1 MRALI
6 AAGGRSTR
14 LRPITWTIN
23 KHLIPLANKP
33 MLEHVIEKI
42 TEAGITEIAINI
54 NPGET
59 EVMTSYFGNGSRW
72 GAKITYIEQVGGA
85 KGIAHAVDNAKSF
98 LSGDS
103 FLFFLGDNIVLGSI
117 KHMKEKFE
125 QENLECLVA
134 LSRVKDPQRFGVPEF
149 DENKKIVRV
158 IEKPADPPSPFAVT
172 GIYFFSPEYFD
183 GFKTIQPSARG
194 EYEITDMITW
204 YIQRGKKVGYE
215 EITGWWKDTGTPEA
229 LIEGNALIMA
239 DTPKSDFII
248 ESEIP
253 VETQV
258 QGYVK
263 IGKNVKITADSLIR
277 GPVVIGDN
285 CEVVSSYVGPY
296 TSIGEGSVIRG
307 AEIEHSIIFRG
318 VKIDTPIRVVDSL
331 LGQNAQLVDARCT
344 HPKSGHRMVIGD
356 NSRVEL

>member
-23 KHLIPLANKP
+23 KHLITLANKP

-134 LSRVKDPQRFGVPEF
+134 LSLVKDPHRFGVPEF

-158 IEKPADPPSPFAVT
+158 IEKPADPP
-172 GIYFFSPEYFD
+172 
-183 GFKTIQPSARG
+183 
-194 EYEITDMITW
+194 
-204 YIQRGKKVGYE
+204 
-215 EITGWWKDTGTPEA
+215 
-229 LIEGNALIMA
+229 
-239 DTPKSDFII
+239 
-248 ESEIP
+248 
-253 VETQV
+253 
-258 QGYVK
+258 
-263 IGKNVKITADSLIR
+263 
-277 GPVVIGDN
+277 
-285 CEVVSSYVGPY
+285 
-296 TSIGEGSVIRG
+296 
-307 AEIEHSIIFRG
+307 
-318 VKIDTPIRVVDSL
+318 
-331 LGQNAQLVDARCT
+331 
-344 HPKSGHRMVIGD
+344 
-356 NSRVEL
+356 